1 MASLLIGDLT
11 VAAARAD
18 DEVVDVIVEV
28 TELSKASVRACL
40 DREHGKT
47 LVRNAFADHWPSLE
61 DEVGDL
67 TVAEARESDAKE
79 RIAQILGLSAAT
91 VARHMNDVHGKTK
104 VRNLF
109 SDYWPDDTE
118 DDESSPESSELPEND
133 DDPPSSVEATPD
145 DYECEEGT
153 AIVEDEAEDREYQA
167 KALEELAAGFAQH
180 KRIVLSLPTGAGKTF
195 VAAKWLSDNLGAG
208 GRALW
213 LTHRAELVKQ
223 AEDELRRVFGPKRRI
238 TRWTSA
244 EKDDSGD
251 VVIATVACQNIPEGP
266 FRVLVVDE
274 AHHRAAP
281 TYKEWAARYRFEFE
295 LGLTATPERLDE
307 RSLGYQHTV
316 KRAFWD
322 LVEQGYLAAPIHHV
336 VNTNESYELR
346 KDRIRDDFEEASL
359 RQLDNPQRNGIVV
372 QQYLARRADYGKTLV
387 FAINVAHAENLV
399 AEFRK
404 TAPDVRVA
412 NILGTTDATARR
424 RLVDDFEKGR
434 LDVLV
439 NCKVFVEGFNCK
451 DIETVFLTRP
461 TMSAVLYC
469 QMVGRG
475 TRVVGGK
482 KTFHLVEFEDQL
494 SKYADKLAGFWS
506 LGESD
511 REVIRAATERAK
523 ARPGDAP
530 LLLPPGQAEQW
541 SADLHVLG
549 GVLAYWDARA
559 FVQGATLVYRQ
570 ELDAVARAVPAGGAI
585 DRPGLAAAFMAGHWT
600 SEEREFLSRS
610 VRDDFVFHFY
620 DFSRTDMAPPPTAP
634 PAVAAIHSSARA
646 VAPLSKSSHF
656 WDRRSVSTG
665 VRTRRSGVGSS

>member
-1 MASLLIGDLT
+1 
-11 VAAARAD
+11 
-18 DEVVDVIVEV
+18 
-28 TELSKASVRACL
+28 
-40 DREHGKT
+40 
-47 LVRNAFADHWPSLE
+47 
-61 DEVGDL
+61 
-67 TVAEARESDAKE
+67 
-79 RIAQILGLSAAT
+79 
-91 VARHMNDVHGKTK
+91 
-104 VRNLF
+104 
-109 SDYWPDDTE
+109 
-118 DDESSPESSELPEND
+118 
-133 DDPPSSVEATPD
+133 
-145 DYECEEGT
+145 
-153 AIVEDEAEDREYQA
+153 
-167 KALEELAAGFAQH
+167 
-180 KRIVLSLPTGAGKTF
+180 
-195 VAAKWLSDNLGAG
+195 
-208 GRALW
+208 
-213 LTHRAELVKQ
+213 
-223 AEDELRRVFGPKRRI
+223 
-238 TRWTSA
+238 
-244 EKDDSGD
+244 
-251 VVIATVACQNIPEGP
+251 
-266 FRVLVVDE
+266 
-274 AHHRAAP
+274 
-281 TYKEWAARYRFEFE
+281 
-295 LGLTATPERLDE
+295 
-307 RSLGYQHTV
+307 
-316 KRAFWD
+316 
-322 LVEQGYLAAPIHHV
+322 LAAPIHHV

-530 LLLPPGQAEQW
+530 LLLPPGQAAQW

-570 ELDAVARAVPAGGAI
+570 ELDNVARAVPAGGAI
-585 DRPGLAAAFMAGHWT
+585 DRPGLVAAFMAGHWT
-600 SEEREFLSRS
+600 SEEREFLARS

-620 DFSRTDMAPPPTAP
+620 DFSRTDVAPPPTAP
-634 PAVAAIHSSARA
+634 PAVAAIHSTARA
-646 VAPLSKSSHF
+646 VAPLSKIESFLGPPERVDWGGDATEWRREFLTQQHRVAGVLRIVDDLTGKVIPQKVFSIEEPKIRAALSEVEKARGCNSDRFFSLQTEVYAKHLKGTSITEYKWYCAAKSSYKGIPLYL
-656 WDRRSVSTG
+656 DLRNGT
-665 VRTRRSGVGSS
+665 VGSCV